1 MTKYLAIGA
10 GVLAAIA
17 GVLGWLLL
25 QAHED
30 LGKAELALSNAKA
43 VIAQKEKDAK
53 LSELLIA
60 TLQGRVQQIDAT
72 VAPVRERIIHVP
84 VTVTCG
90 PAIAA
95 AVAGVQQL
103 LLAAPDRPPTGR
115 EPAAAV
121 RPTEAPAK

>member
-1 MTKYLAIGA
+1 MSKYLVIGA
-10 GVLAAIA
+10 GVMAAIA

-25 QAHED
+25 KAHED
-30 LGKAELALSNAKA
+30 LGKAELALKNANA
-43 VIAQKEKDAK
+43 VIAQKEEDAK
-53 LSELLIA
+53 LSALLIA

-84 VTVTCG
+84 VTATCG

-103 LLAAPDRPPTGR
+103 LAAPGGPPTGR
-115 EPAAAV
+115 EPVAAV
-121 RPTEAPAK
+121 RPPPAPAK

>member
-1 MTKYLAIGA
+1 MTRILAIGA

-30 LGKAELALSNAKA
+30 LGKAELALTNAKA
-43 VIAQKEKDAK
+43 VIAQHESDMRFSA
-53 LSELLIA
+53 LLIA
-60 TLQGRVQQIDAT
+60 NLQGRVAQIDAT
-72 VAPVRERIIHVP
+72 AAPVRERIIHVP
-84 VTVTCG
+84 VTATCG

-103 LLAAPDRPPTGR
+103 LAAPDRPATGR
-115 EPAAAV
+115 EPAPAV
-121 RPTEAPAK
+121 RPTPAPAK